1 MPRLELRVESGE
13 NAHNSID
20 TQNGNIFWLRSIL
33 DLNFRNENDSIIHN
47 MHAIQVNTNP
57 NQAPLTHFTN
67 PNDTT
72 TSVLYVEIAGTYIQ
86 FITNQLNTLKQ
97 EFQHRHP
104 TINFSK
110 IVGEETIDER
120 PLNAASLLKVIES
133 IWFNFRSNR
142 IYQDVPGNRVNSNHP
157 NSHHYVNAA
166 YDGYMQLYR
175 DYAGQQQNNP
185 LCYIHPLLF
194 PRIFRVVFRQN
205 QIPLSPYESNIDRN
219 TYNGTILE
227 HNLHYIQNQ
236 NTILYI
242 NRFTLNL
249 PIIGTQAIQN
259 ALRNRQNIR
268 NAAPAF

>member
-20 TQNGNIFWLRSIL
+20 TQNGNIFWLRNIL

-47 MHAIQVNTNP
+47 IHAIQRNTNP
-57 NQAPLTHFTN
+57 NQAPWTHFTN

-72 TSVLYVEIAGTYIQ
+72 TSVLYVEISGTYIQ
-86 FITNQLNTLKQ
+86 AITNQLNTLKQ

-110 IVGEETIDER
+110 IVGEETIDDR

-133 IWFNFRSNR
+133 IWFKFKSNR
-142 IYQDVPGNRVNSNHP
+142 IYQDVSGNRVNSNHP

-194 PRIFRVVFRQN
+194 PRIFFYAFAYNHIPKSSYETDIAIEYYNTIITQN
-205 QIPLSPYESNIDRN
+205 NRLYV
-219 TYNGTILE
+219 
-227 HNLHYIQNQ
+227 QNQ
-236 NTILYI
+236 NTTLYI
-242 NRFTLNL
+242 YRCS
-249 PIIGTQAIQN
+249 IAYAIRELS
-259 ALRNRQNIR
+259 AIKKRLGR
-268 NAAPAF
+268 APLGI

>member
-57 NQAPLTHFTN
+57 NQTPLTHFTN

-72 TSVLYVEIAGTYIQ
+72 TSVLYVEISGTYIQ

-97 EFQHRHP
+97 KFQHRHP
-104 TINFSK
+104 TIDFSK
-110 IVGEETIDER
+110 IVGEDTIDNR

-142 IYQDVPGNRVNSNHP
+142 IYQDVPDNRVNSNHP

-175 DYAGQQQNNP
+175 DYGGQQQNNP

-194 PRIFRVVFRQN
+194 PRIFRLVFAQNVV
-205 QIPLSPYESNIDRN
+205 PLSTYERTVSVD
-219 TYNGTILE
+219 TYNTEILE
-227 HNLHYIQNQ
+227 HNLQYIQNQ
-236 NTILYI
+236 DTILYI
-242 NRFTLNL
+242 NRFTVNL

-268 NAAPAF
+268 RAASAF

>member
-20 TQNGNIFWLRSIL
+20 TQNGNIFWLRNIFG
-33 DLNFRNENDSIIHN
+33 LNFRNENNIIIGSIN
-47 MHAIQVNTNP
+47 DIQMNVDLNGI
-57 NQAPLTHFTN
+57 HFTN

-72 TSVLYVEIAGTYIQ
+72 TSVLYVEISEPNMQ
-86 FITNQLNTLKQ
+86 VLTNEVNNIKQ

-110 IVGEETIDER
+110 IVGEETIDDR

-133 IWFNFRSNR
+133 IWFHFKSDR
-142 IYQDVPGNRVNSNHP
+142 IYDDIFGNRVNSDDP

-166 YDGYMQLYR
+166 YDGYMHLYR
-175 DYAGQQQNNP
+175 DYEGQQQNNP

-194 PRIFRVVFRQN
+194 PRIFRLVFTQN
-205 QIPLSPYESNIDRN
+205 HIPLSSYESNISRD
-219 TYNGTILE
+219 TYNTTILE
-227 HNLHYIQNQ
+227 HNLNYIQNQ

-242 NRFTLNL
+242 YRYTLYL
-249 PIIGTQAIQN
+249 PIVGTRTVQSAFR
-259 ALRNRQNIR
+259 LRENIR